1 MRTYAAN
8 VFTTE
13 SHVAPAVLRGMGMV
27 SSGELTTMSGKMDLD
42 AYVGWLGEVSYV
54 AGEWGIL
61 RHLATQAGK
70 YNHV

>member
-1 MRTYAAN
+1 
-8 VFTTE
+8 
-13 SHVAPAVLRGMGMV
+13 MV

-61 RHLATQAGK
+61 RHWATRASTIRYDAMWECLAMWA
-70 YNHV
+70 VS

>member
-1 MRTYAAN
+1 
-8 VFTTE
+8 
-13 SHVAPAVLRGMGMV
+13 MGVV

-70 YNHV
+70 YNQV